1 MKRKKGQ
8 CYRQQEIISGLT
20 IQRAL
25 QDHEGQAKH
34 IMSKFFWGKLLFGIL
49 KGSLTCVGKYPVCC
63 TRLACWQQLTCQLS
77 AVFIA
82 ASETAGEVTQSAGPG
97 SRAPLFSGV
106 SQRHTSPQQWVGVC
120 SALSALAT
128 CSQQAPA
135 FCFQSSAAL
144 LSSRRHSS
152 MVPNWFPWVSEGR
165 IKRDLSSS
173 YSYKLYP
180 TWRTYM
186 KFCHGSGCCFVD
198 AWASWRA
205 QRLHIGLPCT
215 VQFKER
221 HFPGKRAPCCLGA
234 VLSLDRHAVGKLAGR
249 YCLWNC
255 RAILAMY

>member
-1 MKRKKGQ
+1 MLQAAGDYFRLDYSEGFARPWGPGKAHNEQ
-8 CYRQQEIISGLT
+8 ILLRQVIIWDSE
-20 IQRAL
+20 RV
-25 QDHEGQAKH
+25 
-34 IMSKFFWGKLLFGIL
+34 
-49 KGSLTCVGKYPVCC
+49 LTCVGKYPVCF

-120 SALSALAT
+120 SAMSALAT